1 MEQFFFRN
9 FLLQDIIS
17 NVMISCKQDSEQRTS
32 GKKVVSNKIFR
43 VFGGYCLLRE
53 LEKNGLSVQNLR
65 ELSYKSKMGRSL
77 VNSLRKFDRVEL
89 FKELCEMIRF
99 YQEADILDLVD
110 LDYRIK
116 SEDSCIRKY
125 NKFYPDM
132 RLEKVF
138 NDILGFRMLTD
149 NYKSLLEGEIPE
161 EVRVVDMSHGKAND
175 DGYRGVH
182 IYFQPDHSYYP
193 IEIQANTYYDRQL
206 NNWLHKYLY
215 KREYPDIVGR
225 ILRSEYEN
233 GKILS
238 EQQFEEV
245 LSYVLSHSERI

>member
-1 MEQFFFRN
+1 
-9 FLLQDIIS
+9 
-17 NVMISCKQDSEQRTS
+17 
-32 GKKVVSNKIFR
+32 
-43 VFGGYCLLRE
+43 
-53 LEKNGLSVQNLR
+53 
-65 ELSYKSKMGRSL
+65 MGRSL
-77 VNSLRKFDRVEL
+77 ANSLRKFDREIL
-89 FKELCEMIRF
+89 FREVSDIIEF
-99 YQEADILDLVD
+99 YQEAGSLDYVD
-110 LDYRIK
+110 LDYQIK

-125 NKFYPDM
+125 DKFYPEM

-149 NYKSLLEGEIPE
+149 SYESLLVDRIPKEI
-161 EVRVVDMSHGKAND
+161 RVVDMSHGKAND

-182 IYFQPDHSYYP
+182 IYFQPSHYYYP

-215 KREYPDIVGR
+215 KRGYPDSVGR
-225 ILRSEYEN
+225 MLRREYEN